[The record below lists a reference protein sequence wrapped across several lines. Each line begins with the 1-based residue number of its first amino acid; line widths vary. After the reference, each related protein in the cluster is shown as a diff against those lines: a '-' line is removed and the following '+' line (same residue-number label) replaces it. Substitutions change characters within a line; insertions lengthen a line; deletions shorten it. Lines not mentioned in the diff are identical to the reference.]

1 MMNGAGS
8 FEQRSFDSFPGCG
21 RGMSVREAPASPPEL
36 CDQSAKCLHPNV
48 VPISA
53 EFQIPDVDRAH
64 AAAELRKRAEE
75 TEQIHPINQSTYWNS
90 LLIISAC
97 ATSGHG
103 VLIRPGRFIFANI
116 RRCCS
121 ANPHDSFDFGLDRN
135 SQQDPLKQPGNPRHI
150 VLVRF
155 ELTTFVHIPRLRYRC
170 VH

>member
-1 MMNGAGS
+1 MPGPALTSLNTGHFCMMNGAGS
-8 FEQRSFDSFPGCG
+8 FEQRSFYSFPGCG

-121 ANPHDSFDFGLDRN
+121 ANRMTRSTSASIGTLSRIRLN
-135 SQQDPLKQPGNPRHI
+135 SQAIRDTSSLFDLN
-150 VLVRF
+150 
-155 ELTTFVHIPRLRYRC
+155 
-170 VH
+170 